1 MRNTFKKLIFLL
13 NHKERREMYLL
24 IFMILIMALLDMI
37 GVASILPF
45 MIVLTNPDITDVN
58 PTLNKMFEIS
68 NLFGVETNQEFL
80 FGLGML
86 VFIILTLSLSFKA
99 LTFYLQLKFIAMRE
113 YSIGKRLVEG
123 YLNQPYSWF
132 LNRHSTDLGKNIL
145 SEVSIVIGDGLA
157 PIISLIAHSAVV
169 AAIISLLVVS
179 DPTLALM
186 VCLVLGLA
194 YYIVYIFTKSLLSKI
209 GQGRLDAN
217 RLRFSSLSE
226 AFGAAKEVKLGG
238 LEKIFVKR
246 FSEPAKN
253 FSNYK
258 ALLGALGQ
266 LPRYAI
272 EIIIFGGMLL
282 VILYLMADSKTFN
295 SLIPIISLYAFAG
308 YRLIPA
314 IQQIYN
320 SITRLRSVDAAL
332 NSLHDDLKDLQPKVL
347 NKYEGILKVKK
358 NITLK
363 NVYYNYPNSSR
374 TALKG
379 ININIQNKTT
389 VGFVGPTGSG
399 KTTTVD
405 IILGLI
411 QAQKGTLEVDNKVI
425 NNHNLRSWQNS
436 IGYVPQNIYLSDD
449 TIASNISFGTDFKDI
464 DQKSVEDAAKIAN
477 LHDFIINELP
487 DKYKTFIGERGIRL
501 SGGQRQR
508 IGIARALY
516 HKPEILVLDEATS
529 SLDNLTEQEVMEAIN
544 RIGKE
549 VTIILIAHRLSTVK
563 NCDNIFFLENGKVV
577 GNGTYDQLLETSAT
591 FRKNAEK
598 I

>member
-1 MRNTFKKLIFLL
+1 
-13 NHKERREMYLL
+13 
-24 IFMILIMALLDMI
+24 
-37 GVASILPF
+37 
-45 MIVLTNPDITDVN
+45 
-58 PTLNKMFEIS
+58 
-68 NLFGVETNQEFL
+68 
-80 FGLGML
+80 
-86 VFIILTLSLSFKA
+86 
-99 LTFYLQLKFIAMRE
+99 MRE

-145 SEVSIVIGDGLA
+145 SSKYSYRGWSSS
-157 PIISLIAHSAVV
+157 IISLIAHSAVV

-194 YYIVYIFTKSLLSKI
+194 YYIIYIFTKSLLSKI